1 MASFN
6 KVFLIGNLT
15 KDPELRYTGTGV
27 PIANIRLAI
36 SHKYKTSQGELKDEV
51 CYINVVVFGKQAV
64 PCNDYLKKG
73 SPVFIEGRLRSRS
86 WESDG
91 QKKSTIEVTANRVQ
105 FMSTGRKETEGTS
118 VESDAVSEFEPESGH
133 AEIQPS
139 GAAAGSLA
147 EANSW
152 DDEREEG

>member
-27 PIANIRLAI
+27 AITNLRLAV

-105 FMSTGRKETEGTS
+105 FMSIGRKETEGTP
-118 VESDAVSEFEPESGH
+118 VESDITEPVSESESESGH
-133 AEIQPS
+133 AEGIP
-139 GAAAGSLA
+139 AAKP
-147 EANSW
+147 W